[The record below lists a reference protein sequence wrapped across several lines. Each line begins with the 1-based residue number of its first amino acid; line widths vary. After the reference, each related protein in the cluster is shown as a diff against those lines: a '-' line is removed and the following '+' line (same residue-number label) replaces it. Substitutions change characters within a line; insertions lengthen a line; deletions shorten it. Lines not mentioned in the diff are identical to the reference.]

1 MIPCELL
8 VRLENYAHTDRV
20 KSDRFTEGEEL

>member
-8 VRLENYAHTDRV
+8 VRLGNYAYADRV